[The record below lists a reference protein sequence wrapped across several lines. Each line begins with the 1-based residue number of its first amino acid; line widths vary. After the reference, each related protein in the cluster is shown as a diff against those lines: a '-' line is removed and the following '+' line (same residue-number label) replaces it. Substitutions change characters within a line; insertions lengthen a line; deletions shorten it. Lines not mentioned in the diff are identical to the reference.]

1 MTALLLENIV
11 KRFDTTT
18 ILRQLNLMVQE
29 GQVYGLLGANG
40 AGKSTLIHL
49 IMGFLYPD
57 SGRIE
62 VFGKTPTAMHG
73 QIGYLPERLRYHTHC
88 SAREYLTYMGNFGGQ
103 RGPSLASRVNDL
115 LELVGLTEAADK
127 RMRTYSKGMTQ
138 RVGIAQAL
146 LADPQ
151 LLLIDEPSSG
161 LDPQGQLEMRDLL
174 LDLRSQG
181 HTILICSHQLD
192 EIEAVCNRVGI
203 LVQGALAAETDLA
216 QLTGTNG
223 IVLTLKETPTA
234 ALDFGLRS
242 IDPSIVRDDRFITVP
257 ENNPALQGRLLQLLL
272 DEGYTV
278 SSLQPTLGNLRD
290 LYLHVVSGKEPPA
303 EMQPQAPLA
312 ILDSL
317 LANEEQQ

>member
-1 MTALLLENIV
+1 
-11 KRFDTTT
+11 
-18 ILRQLNLMVQE
+18 
-29 GQVYGLLGANG
+29 
-40 AGKSTLIHL
+40 
-49 IMGFLYPD
+49 
-57 SGRIE
+57 
-62 VFGKTPTAMHG
+62 
-73 QIGYLPERLRYHTHC
+73 
-88 SAREYLTYMGNFGGQ
+88 MGNFAGM
-103 RGPSLASRVNDL
+103 RGASLTSRINDL
-115 LELVGLTEAADK
+115 LELVGLTESADK
-127 RMRTYSKGMTQ
+127 RMRNYSKGMTQ

-146 LADPQ
+146 LSDPQ

-203 LVQGALAAETDLA
+203 LVHGAIAAETDLA

-223 IVLTLKETPTA
+223 VVITLKETPTD
-234 ALDFGLRS
+234 ALDFALRS

-257 ENNPALQGRLLQLLL
+257 ENSPSLQGRLLQLLL

-278 SSLQPTLGNLRD
+278 ASLQPSLGNLRD

-317 LANEEQQ
+317 LAGEEQQ